1 MPIFLERI
9 WRRFAALSSRMY
21 PILRAVSKTFCMVS
35 LLTLY
40 LSLRKALDTVAADR
54 FSSTAM
60 STIVVCCFMSFLFLW
75 FVAKVMI
82 MSVYSQTFTELANVC
97 ENVCEKDF
105 LIIGVLSCC
114 SSLDSHQSTLSN
126 YSFIKFI
133 NKMKKDQYFPHEVS
147 TRSNSQ
153 MMNLIEKEGMMGYG
167 IYWALMEYLRVQDG
181 YTGDLR
187 ALATLKRQLKIR
199 QAKLDKVLHG
209 YGLFVCNGNTF
220 YSPKLNEVMKPF
232 EQRRARIEAYK
243 LQKQKENSLKIS
255 GEVAKPLTL
264 DHDDLTPRFPLE
276 ERIYRMRC
284 VEAWS
289 MVVPW
294 IGFPLHKLLALAEP
308 TSNAKYVAFET
319 IYAPEQMPGQQ
330 DRFIGGGLKYP
341 YVEGLRLDEAMHPL
355 TLMTVGVY
363 GKALPPQNGAPVRLI
378 VPWKYGFK
386 GIKSIVSIKLT
397 RERPPTTWNLAAP
410 DEYGFYANVNP
421 HVDHPRWSQATER
434 FIGSGGILDVQHQPT
449 LLFNGYADQVASLYR
464 GLDLREN
471 F

>member
-1 MPIFLERI
+1 MKKNQFLKESDVTAESVFFMT
-9 WRRFAALSSRMY
+9 RRQVLKALGISAAALSLPHAAHADLLSWFKGNDR
-21 PILRAVSKTFCMVS
+21 PPAPAGKLLEFSKPAAWQNDLPLTPADKVS
-35 LLTLY
+35 
-40 LSLRKALDTVAADR
+40 
-54 FSSTAM
+54 
-60 STIVVCCFMSFLFLW
+60 
-75 FVAKVMI
+75 
-82 MSVYSQTFTELANVC
+82 
-97 ENVCEKDF
+97 
-105 LIIGVLSCC
+105 
-114 SSLDSHQSTLSN
+114 
-126 YSFIKFI
+126 
-133 NKMKKDQYFPHEVS
+133 
-147 TRSNSQ
+147 
-153 MMNLIEKEGMMGYG
+153 GYNNFYEFG
-167 IYWALMEYLRVQDG
+167 
-181 YTGDLR
+181 
-187 ALATLKRQLKIR
+187 
-199 QAKLDKVLHG
+199 LDKADPAANAGSLK
-209 YGLFVCNGNTF
+209 TD
-220 YSPKLNEVMKPF
+220 PWT
-232 EQRRARIEAYK
+232 
-243 LQKQKENSLKIS
+243 LKIS

-264 DHDDLTPRFPLE
+264 DHDDLTRRFPLE

-434 FIGSGGILDVQHQPT
+434 FIGSGGILDVQRQPT
-449 LLFNGYADQVASLYR
+449 LLFNGYAEQVASLYR